1 MLKVRNESISDHPNL
16 SAGCPVR
23 LYPGLSPSPEPS
35 LWTTD
40 NDVDTPAHGIALT
53 GGEAMFR
60 TAVVAFVCLL
70 AAACTTTDSRVAM
83 GVGAPRAGATV
94 LVVKPDVQLSLLTT
108 IGMNEPRA
116 DWSAQ
121 ATDELSTALGER
133 LAGSSY
139 AIRPIDPEEALG
151 GRSGQL
157 LRLHEAVGSSIA
169 TFEYGP
175 YRLPTKQRG
184 FNWTLGE
191 GAFTLAEA
199 FGADYALFTYGGGS
213 YASGG
218 RIATMV
224 VLSAFGVG
232 IPLGSQQAFVSL
244 VDLRSGQVIWFNSAV
259 AGPHADMRDPEGARS
274 LVESLL
280 KGAPL

>member
-1 MLKVRNESISDHPNL
+1 
-16 SAGCPVR
+16 
-23 LYPGLSPSPEPS
+23 
-35 LWTTD
+35 
-40 NDVDTPAHGIALT
+40 
-53 GGEAMFR
+53 MFR
-60 TAVVAFVCLL
+60 AALIAVVCLV
-70 AAACTTTDSRVAM
+70 AAACTTTDSRVAL

-94 LVVKPDVQLSLLTT
+94 LVVRPDVQLSLLTT
-108 IGMNEPRA
+108 VGINEPRA

-121 ATDELSTALGER
+121 ATDALANALREN

-139 AIRPIDPEEALG
+139 SIQAIDPEDALS

-175 YRLPTKQRG
+175 YSLPTKAG
-184 FNWTLGE
+184 EFDWTLGE
-191 GAFTLAEA
+191 GASSLADA
-199 FGADYALFTYGGGS
+199 YGADYALFTYGGGS

-244 VDLRSGQVIWFNSAV
+244 VDLRSGRVIWFNSAV
-259 AGPHADMRDPEGARS
+259 AGPNADMRSPEGADS
-274 LVESLL
+274 LVASLL

>member
-1 MLKVRNESISDHPNL
+1 MIRAMLV
-16 SAGCPVR
+16 
-23 LYPGLSPSPEPS
+23 
-35 LWTTD
+35 
-40 NDVDTPAHGIALT
+40 AL
-53 GGEAMFR
+53 A
-60 TAVVAFVCLL
+60 CLVM
-70 AAACTTTDSRVAM
+70 AACTTTDSRVAM

-94 LVVKPDVQLSLLTT
+94 LLVKPDVQLSLLTT

-116 DWSAQ
+116 DWSTQ
-121 ATDELSTALGER
+121 ATDSLQTALAES
-133 LAGSSY
+133 LATSSY

-157 LRLHEAVGSSIA
+157 LRLHEAVGSSIS

-175 YRLPTKQRG
+175 YRLPTKQG
-184 FNWTLGE
+184 SFNWTLGE
-191 GAFTLAEA
+191 GASTLAETY
-199 FGADYALFTYGGGS
+199 GADYALFTYGGGS

-244 VDLRSGQVIWFNSAV
+244 VDLRTGQVIWFNSAV
-259 AGPHADMRDPEGARS
+259 AGPQADMRNPDGARS
-274 LVESLL
+274 LVTSLL